1 MYYIYHIEGIK
12 IGCSNTIKRRIRE
25 QGFNQYEILEKHNDI
40 HIASKREIELQKEY
54 GYKVDTTPYYIT
66 YELNKLRR
74 NKLTNKILIEAGKK
88 AGNRNVET
96 GWIKEFQDR
105 SVIARTGTKHS
116 DDTKLKMRIKAIG
129 RESSRKTPILVYDK
143 NDKFISEF
151 ESQHSASEKL
161 GLRQPNISSVLT
173 GKLKTTGGYKI
184 KYKV

>member
-1 MYYIYHIEGIK
+1 M
-12 IGCSNTIKRRIRE
+12 
-25 QGFNQYEILEKHNDI
+25 
-40 HIASKREIELQKEY
+40 
-54 GYKVDTTPYYIT
+54 
-66 YELNKLRR
+66 
-74 NKLTNKILIEAGKK
+74 IEAGKK